1 MTKSNAAIT
10 SLASL
15 TMDMSVQPVRDELT
29 ALSRLRPTAP
39 TLEEAYALMMH
50 QTPTLTGIAA
60 RGRHHAGEVKRFLTG
75 AAQTRELAV
84 VHRNL
89 PAMWAVTLLNHAS
102 AIAIA
107 LLPSTG
113 PSDARMHAATGQ
125 AVLAATGQ
133 AVLAA
138 ALENGH
144 KEEVSTIR
152 EAFGLDGQAD
162 PTAAI
167 DAETV
172 GDADSMADG
181 ADGSASAVSVEGG
194 PTLHTIEH
202 TGSLSA
208 FLTRS
213 CDLQGLLAEAR
224 EHLDHADRFAAWL
237 EDGDRPFAERD
248 RLERALAGARLLA
261 VAALARIGLAPVRLD
276 DSRTVRIETS
286 ALIKNTSVPPRLK
299 AIALLAGWMGG
310 EVRSQIS
317 WFEPPL
323 I

>member
-1 MTKSNAAIT
+1 MTKTNCAIT
-10 SLASL
+10 SLAAL
-15 TMDMSVQPVRDELT
+15 TRDMSVQPVRDELT

-39 TLEEAYALMMH
+39 TTEETYALMMH
-50 QTPTLTGIAA
+50 QTPALADIAA

-107 LLPSTG
+107 LLPATG
-113 PSDARMHAATGQ
+113 PSDAGVH
-125 AVLAATGQ
+125 AATGQ

-138 ALENGH
+138 ALANGL

-152 EAFGLDGQAD
+152 DAFGLDGQAD

-167 DAETV
+167 GADAV
-172 GDADSMADG
+172 GKADSMVDG
-181 ADGSASAVSVEGG
+181 ADGSASAVLIDGG
-194 PTLHTIEH
+194 PSLHTIEQS
-202 TGSLSA
+202 GSLSA
-208 FLTRS
+208 FLTRPH
-213 CDLQGLLAEAR
+213 DLEGLLAEAR
-224 EHLDHADRFAAWL
+224 DHLDHADRFAAWL
-237 EDGDRPFAERD
+237 EDGDLPFKERD
-248 RLERALAGARLLA
+248 RLERALAGARLLG
-261 VAALARIGLAPVRLD
+261 VAALARIGLAPVRGD
-276 DSRTVRIETS
+276 DSRAARIETA
-286 ALIKNTSVPPRLK
+286 ALIKHASLPPRLK

>member
-1 MTKSNAAIT
+1 MTKTNAAIT

-15 TMDMSVQPVRDELT
+15 TMDMSVQPVLDELT
-29 ALSRLRPTAP
+29 ALSRLRPAAP
-39 TLEEAYALMMH
+39 TVEEAYALMMH
-50 QTPTLTGIAA
+50 QTPALADIAA
-60 RGRHHAGEVKRFLTG
+60 RGRHHAGEVKRFLSG

-89 PAMWAVTLLNHAS
+89 PAMWALTLLNHAS

-113 PSDARMHAATGQ
+113 PSDASVH
-125 AVLAATGQ
+125 AATGQ

-167 DAETV
+167 GAEAV

-194 PTLHTIEH
+194 PTLNTIEH

-224 EHLDHADRFAAWL
+224 EHLDHADRFAEWL
-237 EDGDRPFAERD
+237 DDSDLPFADRD
-248 RLERALAGARLLA
+248 RLERAQAGARLLG

-286 ALIKNTSVPPRLK
+286 ALIKNASLPPRLK